1 MPMQLALSAEEQKL
15 NDLWDEHL
23 RAEFDA
29 HSTNEA
35 LATMVETPQVNAV
48 PVVIGGNGKEAV
60 YHFYAKYFLPQIP
73 PDTEM
78 VPVSRTIGQGRLVEE
93 MIFRFTHS
101 IRMDWILP
109 GVPPSGKRVEIAM
122 LVVVQFD
129 GDRLKHEHVYWDQAS
144 VLVQIGLLQPKGLPV
159 VGADSARSL
168 LDRRMRLNELLHR
181 AEMLHRVN
189 ATERKTDGSQPA
201 ATAGPSS
208 VATRGACAQDENSF
222 AKSTASSVESL
233 TRF

>member
-1 MPMQLALSAEEQKL
+1 MIMPTQLALSAEEQKL

-23 RAEFDA
+23 RTEFDA
-29 HSTNEA
+29 HSADEA
-35 LATMVETPQVNAV
+35 LATMVENPHVNAV
-48 PVVIGGNGKEAV
+48 PVVMGGNGKQGV
-60 YHFYAKYFLPQIP
+60 HQFYAKYFLPQIP

-78 VPVSRTIGQGRLVEE
+78 VPGSRTIGQGRLVEE

-109 GVPPSGKRVEIAM
+109 GVPPTGKRVEIAM

-129 GDRLKHEHVYWDQAS
+129 GDRLTHEHVYWDQAS

-168 LDRRMRLNELLHR
+168 LDRRIRLNELLHR
-181 AEMLHRVN
+181 AEMLHRAN
-189 ATERKTDGSQPA
+189 AMERITDDSPPE
-201 ATAGPSS
+201 ATAGPY
-208 VATRGACAQDENSF
+208 
-222 AKSTASSVESL
+222 
-233 TRF
+233 